1 MNNFIEKNMNKK
13 KMYSDELWQREYGDM
28 IIIKNAEIKKLQ
40 NIVANK
46 EESVQGN
53 IRVFC

>member
-13 KMYSDELWQREYGDM
+13 KMHSDELWQREYGDM
-28 IIIKNAEIKKLQ
+28 TIIKNAEIKKLQ